1 MVVFYV
7 MLFDAVALLRLLKVK
22 CGFYKFMFFNGV
34 FSVLSTDKYMKNKV
48 KNIMVTNK
56 NGLRT

>member
-1 MVVFYV
+1 
-7 MLFDAVALLRLLKVK
+7 MLFDAVALQRLLKVK
-22 CGFYKFMFFNGV
+22 CGFYKFMFFNG
-34 FSVLSTDKYMKNKV
+34 SVLSTDKCMKNKV